1 MVEQTYPWVMG
12 RARYDDERVPPPKWK
27 ELQKFGSPER
37 IRRSTQTSRATRGGD
52 QGPRG
57 DRGGNE
63 GETTMTEDEIN
74 ARQQMAMGYMITSPL
89 YQQGLTSL
97 GQRMP
102 RDRGPDQAREL
113 RAMARL
119 AAEQE
124 LLKDSEEWQDSTM
137 GKRALAGASPQEQEY
152 LMNTMGLVRRQV
164 ADALATQQKR

>member
-1 MVEQTYPWVMG
+1 
-12 RARYDDERVPPPKWK
+12 
-27 ELQKFGSPER
+27 
-37 IRRSTQTSRATRGGD
+37 
-52 QGPRG
+52 
-57 DRGGNE
+57 
-63 GETTMTEDEIN
+63 MTEDEIN